1 MIEII
6 KSIDGKVLAALISAI
21 TTIIV
26 LILSAVG
33 KWFYSKKSLHYKLK
47 TEYTFEQQKSI
58 KEEISKTKVPLLQ
71 AAETLNYRLWNL
83 VAHAD
88 EKWLEIP
95 QEKWKEE
102 KHHYIRSSAYRIL
115 LLWHW
120 ILKAEVS
127 VSAYDSTLS
136 PKEDLLYLKYIKA
149 IKYCLCD
156 RLLLKELGYESAAT
170 DNHFYIDDLPEFTSL
185 IIENGEVI
193 DFHVFDKKVI
203 DGTVQLDK
211 VLAFLS
217 AYRKEWNNFTRNQ
230 LSVLH
235 LLIVGFLNEFGH
247 EYQNTDKKKVKELVL
262 DKYDGV
268 MITREYKKFL
278 ERHKLQKD
286 QAFITKK
293 MTEQV
298 AASDSPKRHAFCSK
312 SRATLTSR

>member
-1 MIEII
+1 MIELI
-6 KSIDGKVLAALISAI
+6 KTIDAKVLGALISAT
-21 TTIIV
+21 TTIVV
-26 LILSAVG
+26 LLLSAAG

-88 EKWLEIP
+88 EKWLEIS
-95 QEKWKEE
+95 QEKWIDP
-102 KHHYIRSSAYRIL
+102 KHHYIRSSSYRIL

-156 RLLLKELGYESAAT
+156 RLLIKELGYESTAT
-170 DNHFYIDDLPEFTSL
+170 NNHFYIDDLPEFTSL

-193 DFHVFDKKVI
+193 DFHVFNKKII
-203 DGTVQLDK
+203 DGTIKLDK
-211 VLAFLS
+211 ILAFLS
-217 AYRKEWNNFTRNQ
+217 AYRKEWNNFTRSQ

-247 EYQNTDKKKVKELVL
+247 EYQNTDKEKIKELVSE
-262 DKYDGV
+262 KYNGV
-268 MITREYKKFL
+268 MIVKEYKRFL
-278 ERHKLQKD
+278 ERHKLHKD
-286 QAFITKK
+286 LKFITNK

-298 AASDSPKRHAFCSK
+298 AA
-312 SRATLTSR
+312 L